1 MTVKIEKLLRMAEQ
15 ISANLSYTDDKEIV
29 AAKIADHLG
38 RFWDPRMLKEIKAY
52 HAEHPDDMSPELSAA
67 VASLT

>member
-15 ISANLSYTDDKEIV
+15 ISANMSYTDDKEIV

-38 RFWDPRMLKEIKAY
+38 RFWDPRMLKEIKACR
-52 HAEHPDDMSPELSAA
+52 AEHPDDMSPELSAA